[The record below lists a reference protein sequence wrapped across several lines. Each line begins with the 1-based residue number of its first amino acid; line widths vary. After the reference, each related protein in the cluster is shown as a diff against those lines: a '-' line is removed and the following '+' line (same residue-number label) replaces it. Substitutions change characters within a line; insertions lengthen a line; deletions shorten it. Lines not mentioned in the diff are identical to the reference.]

1 MASNI
6 IKNAIDKKLAELNL
20 GEKDI
25 IVLKGI
31 PLSLFVDTIQPIKLE
46 DICEDKM
53 SYMFMNIYNKRQYL
67 CYEEFLLLSNF
78 IIQQYKN
85 VYILNNNLYI
95 NQYPLDCMFSDS
107 IRDGLLTHFTES
119 EIDDD
124 ESEIGDID
132 EILRIYST
140 VSEYN
145 TFLIGAYCEG
155 PELNDTKVSVVN
167 IFDESDY
174 VLPSVEVDAVNSFV
188 EIEKESDYIQFI
200 KSVFEGPD
208 DVYVRVSNYEGD
220 IEQVKNHIRILA
232 ENWADYTDV
241 SFVQVFEKA
250 TDFEHRDEYT
260 DILKRHWGHDQFRD
274 FSVYDLAKLEQGTK
288 EVFKVSQ
295 EQIISDLVHQ
305 VENCMDPEK
314 EFRDVFVTAPTGA
327 GKSAIFQIPAIY
339 LAEKYNLLTIVISP
353 LIGLMNDQVKNL
365 EVKNYT
371 AAKTINSDISPII
384 KEEIISKVANNEY
397 HILYISPETLLSRSD
412 VEQLIGDRTIGMIII
427 DEAHIVTTWGKQFRP
442 DYWYLGDH
450 IKKLRAK
457 QQKTKGQAF
466 VIGTFTATAIYKG
479 IEDMYEETRNSLHM
493 IDPITYLGYVR
504 RNDIDIRIEQSK
516 KVKGERNEYEIGKYD
531 EIIDLIKRVKI
542 TGKKTLIY
550 FPTVQLIERCMGY
563 LYSNHVADIVTM
575 YYGPLPKDKKL
586 EAYESFMSGEK
597 KVMLATKAFGM
608 GIDIDDI
615 EIVAHFAPTGNV
627 CDYVQEIG
635 RAARDENLQGE
646 AYYSYNARDFKYI
659 NRLHGL
665 STIKKYQI
673 IEVVKKIDELYQLH
687 LKNTSGFTKKRNAM
701 LVDAENF
708 TYIFNS
714 PIGDDDNNINMVKTA
729 LLIIQKDYENR
740 FSFSPIAVRQIPL
753 FAWGFFAME
762 PSTQKSI
769 NKKYG
774 DSVEEID
781 IVKHI
786 CRVKL
791 DKIWNKEFR
800 DFSFPQFKYLLYTHD
815 AELMSRFSY
824 TLTPA
829 LTVSINF
836 ANDYKSL
843 YRKTIDCLR
852 KIAHDSELQSKYIGF
867 DEMVVSL
874 VEKTGVT
881 KYKAQAICEV
891 YLASI
896 DSYRKNFS
904 TTQTSLIA
912 VKNLKNGLSKYQFN
926 SAMNTYFGW
935 LERGFEF
942 INAETKD
949 GQLYIVNTAAKE
961 TKQFGVILGIL
972 EAIDVLSFEMI
983 GGANSQL
990 YIYVNQ
996 IRHLKNIVNNPG
1008 RYKNRLLDLVGERHL
1023 ISVKML
1029 TYIFEGGFSS
1039 DEVWNIIEDYFLG
1052 KIPEK
1057 VKIECRKENPN
1068 IVFPE

>member
-1 MASNI
+1 MANI
-6 IKNAIDKKLAELNL
+6 IKNAIERRLNALNL
-20 GEKDI
+20 DEKDI
-25 IVLKGI
+25 VVLKGI
-31 PLSLFVDTIQPIKLE
+31 PLSLLVDEIEPIDLE
-46 DICEDKM
+46 KICEDKM
-53 SYMFMNIYNKRQYL
+53 SYLFEHIHNKRKFL
-67 CYEEFLLLSNF
+67 CYEEFLLLSTF

-85 VYILNNNLYI
+85 VYVLNNNIYI
-95 NQYPLDCMFSDS
+95 NQYPLDCMFSDK
-107 IRDGLLTHFTES
+107 IREGLLTHFTES

-124 ESEIGDID
+124 DSEIGDIGQ
-132 EILRIYST
+132 ILEIYSSVT
-140 VSEYN
+140 EYN
-145 TFLIGAYCEG
+145 TFLLGAYCEG
-155 PELNDTKVSVVN
+155 PELNDVKVSVIN
-167 IFDESDY
+167 LFDESSY
-174 VLPSVEVDAVNSFV
+174 AIPSVEVDQVSRFL
-188 EIEKESDYIQFI
+188 EIETESDYIEFA
-200 KSVFEGPD
+200 KKVFDEPD
-208 DVYVRVSNYEGD
+208 DIYVRVSNYDGD
-220 IEQVKNHIRILA
+220 IEQLKNHIRILA
-232 ENWADYTDV
+232 ENWADFTDI

-250 TDFEHRDEYT
+250 TDFEHRTEYT
-260 DILKRHWGHDQFRD
+260 EILKKHWGHEQFRD
-274 FSVYDLAKLEQGTK
+274 FQVYDLAKLEQGEK
-288 EVFKVSQ
+288 VVYKVSQ

-365 EVKNYT
+365 EVKHYN

-384 KEEIISKVANNEY
+384 KEEIIGKVADNEY

-450 IKKLRAK
+450 IKKLRAN

-466 VIGTFTATAIYKG
+466 VIGTFTATAIYRG

-504 RNDIDIRIEQSK
+504 RNDIEIRIEQSK
-516 KVKGERNEYEIGKYD
+516 KERGERSEYEIDKYN
-531 EIIDLIKRVKI
+531 EIIELIKRVKL

-550 FPTVQLIERCMGY
+550 FPTVQLIERCMEY
-563 LYSNHVADIVTM
+563 LVSNHMSDIVTM
-575 YYGPLPKDKKL
+575 YYGPLAKDRKM
-586 EAYESFMSGEK
+586 EAYESFMAGEK

-635 RAARDENLQGE
+635 RAARDESLEGE
-646 AYYSYNARDFKYI
+646 AYYSYNTKDFKHI

-687 LKNTSGFTKKRNAM
+687 LKNTSGHTKKRNAM

-714 PIGDDDNNINMVKTA
+714 PIGDDDNNINKVKTA

-740 FSFSPIAVRQIPL
+740 YSFSPIAVRPIPL
-753 FAWGFFAME
+753 FAWGFFAIE
-762 PSTQKSI
+762 PSIQKKL

-774 DSVEEID
+774 DPVEEID
-781 IVKHI
+781 SSKHI

-800 DFSFPQFKYLLYTHD
+800 DYSFPQFKYLLYSHD
-815 AELMSRFSY
+815 EELIQRFPF

-829 LTVSINF
+829 LTVSIDF
-836 ANDYKSL
+836 SSDYRSI
-843 YRKTIDCLR
+843 YRKTVDCLR
-852 KIAHDSELQSKYIGF
+852 KIAQDSEIQSRYIGF
-867 DEMVVSL
+867 EEIVL
-874 VEKTGVT
+874 ALEEKTGVG

-891 YLASI
+891 FLASI

-912 VKNLKNGLSKYQFN
+912 VKHLQNGTSKYQFN
-926 SAMNTYFGW
+926 TAMNTYFGW
-935 LERGFEF
+935 LERGFDF
-942 INAETKD
+942 IYSETKD
-949 GQLYIVNTAAKE
+949 GKLYIVNTGGKE

-1008 RYKNRLLDLVGERHL
+1008 RYNNRLLDIVSERHL

-1029 TYIFEGGFSS
+1029 TYIYEGEFSS
-1039 DEVWNIIEDYFLG
+1039 EQVWDLIEDYFLG

-1057 VKIECRKENPN
+1057 VKLECRKVNPN